1 MEKNYEILADSGS
14 GHDTYIWNPRRADW
28 VEMSKDDGE
37 YTTFR
42 DKAIAE
48 SYFES
53 AKENCGYL
61 KNVRIVE
68 YEVEVEEE

>member
-1 MEKNYEILADSGS
+1 MKQNYEILADSGS
-14 GHDTYIWNPRRADW
+14 GHDTYVWNPRRNDF
-28 VEMSKDDGE
+28 VEMSRDDGE
-37 YTTFR
+37 YTTFS

-48 SYFES
+48 SYFEM

-68 YEVEVEEE
+68 YDVEEE